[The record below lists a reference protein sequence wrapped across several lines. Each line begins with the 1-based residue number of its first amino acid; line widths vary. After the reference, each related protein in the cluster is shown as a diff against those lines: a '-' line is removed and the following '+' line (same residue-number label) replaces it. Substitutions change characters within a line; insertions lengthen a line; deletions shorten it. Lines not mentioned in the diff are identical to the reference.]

1 MQSFFVYNPRRMRE
15 AWVVETA
22 WEVCWQ
28 LGGIYTVLR
37 SKAPAMTARL
47 QDRYCLVGPY
57 NQATASIE
65 FEETEEDT
73 PFHRAAAA
81 LAAGGVKI
89 HCGRWLVSGRPLVV
103 LIDFLASFDRIAEC
117 KYFLWKD
124 HQIDAGNEPEVNDTV
139 LFGYLAAD
147 FIQRLVAEIDLL
159 SEADRLPVIA
169 HFHEWMGGVAIP
181 VLKKRRV
188 KVATVFTTHATL
200 LGRYLASDDPFF
212 YGRLPSIDPYRAA
225 GDRGIYNRFAIE
237 RAAAHGADCFTTV
250 SDITAVEAE
259 HLLGRRPDHILP
271 NGLNIRRFAALH
283 EFQNLH
289 QLYKQ
294 AIHEFVMGHFYPSY
308 TFDLDKTLYIF
319 TAGRYEYRNKGMDL
333 FIESLARLN
342 YRLKQAKS
350 DKTIVAFIIT
360 KAPVRAIN
368 VDVLKSQMMF
378 RELKH
383 TCERISQRMR
393 ERLLYSVAVGKN
405 PAIEDLLEE
414 SSRMALRRQHHAW
427 MRQGWPSICTH
438 DLIYDAEDA
447 ILNQL
452 RTCLLF
458 NAPEDPVKVIYHPEF
473 LSSTSPLLGLDYDQ
487 FVRGA
492 HLGVFPSYYE
502 PWGYTPMECAA
513 LGIPSITSDLSGF
526 GSYIQRQI
534 PDHEEKGLF
543 VCRRNQV
550 SFDES
555 ANHLVDLM
563 LSFIAKS
570 QRDRIEMRNRV
581 ESISDQFDWNVLVE
595 NYWKAHDLSLASFSK
610 AHPEESSDHQPA

>member
-1 MQSFFVYNPRRMRE
+1 MYNSCRMRE

-47 QDRYCLVGPY
+47 QDHYCLVGPY

-65 FEETEEDT
+65 FEETNEDT
-73 PFHRAAAA
+73 PFHRAAAE
-81 LAAGGVKI
+81 LAAKGAHI

-103 LIDFLASFDRIAEC
+103 LIDFLASWNKIAEC
-117 KYFLWKD
+117 KYFFWKD
-124 HQIDAGNEPEVNDTV
+124 HQIDAGDEAEVNDVV
-139 LFGYLAAD
+139 LFGYLVAD
-147 FIQRLVAEIDLL
+147 FFQQLQAQIALLPEAE
-159 SEADRLPVIA
+159 RYPVIG
-169 HFHEWMGGVAIP
+169 HFHEWMGGAAIP
-181 VLKKRRV
+181 ILKKRHV
-188 KVATVFTTHATL
+188 GIATVFTTHATL

-212 YGRLPSIDPYRAA
+212 YGRLPSIDAYRAA

-259 HLLGRRPDHILP
+259 HLLGRRPDQVLP

-308 TFDLDKTLYIF
+308 TFDLDKTLYLF

-342 YRLKQAKS
+342 FRLKEEKS
-350 DKTIVAFIIT
+350 DQTVVAFIVT
-360 KAPVRAIN
+360 KAPVRAIS

-378 RELKH
+378 RDLKH
-383 TCERISQRMR
+383 TCERISHRMT
-393 ERLLYSVAVGKN
+393 ERLLYSAALGKV
-405 PAIEDLLEE
+405 PTIEDLLEE
-414 SSRMALRRQHHAW
+414 SSQMALKRQHHAW
-427 MRQGWPSICTH
+427 RRQGWPAICTH
-438 DLIYDAEDA
+438 DMLHDAEDA
-447 ILNQL
+447 VLNQL
-452 RTCLLF
+452 RTCHLY
-458 NAPEDPVKVIYHPEF
+458 NAPEDPVKVVYHPEF
-473 LSSTSPLLGLDYDQ
+473 LTGTSPLLGLDYDQ
-487 FVRGA
+487 FVRGT

-513 LGIPSITSDLSGF
+513 LGIPSITSDLAGF
-526 GSYIQRQI
+526 GSYIQRQM
-534 PDHEEKGLF
+534 PDHEEKGLY
-543 VCRRNQV
+543 VCRRNML
-550 SFDES
+550 SFDDS
-555 ANHLVDLM
+555 ANHLVDQLM
-563 LSFIAKS
+563 NFIKTNR
-570 QRDRIEMRNRV
+570 RDRIEMRNRV
-581 ESISDQFDWNVLVE
+581 ESTSDQFDWNVLVE
-595 NYWKAHDLSLASFSK
+595 NYWKAHDLSLSFFERLQKGGSAK
-610 AHPEESSDHQPA
+610 AE

>member
-1 MQSFFVYNPRRMRE
+1 MYDLVCMKE

-37 SKAPAMTARL
+37 SKAPSMTARL
-47 QDRYCLVGPY
+47 ANRYCLIGPY

-65 FEETEEDT
+65 FEETDEDT

-81 LAAGGVKI
+81 TGRTGMQV
-89 HCGRWLVSGRPLVV
+89 HCGRWLVSGKPLVV
-103 LIDFLASFDRIAEC
+103 LIDYLSAWDRLAEC

-124 HQIDAGNEPEVNDTV
+124 HQIDAGDEPEVNDVV
-139 LFGYLAAD
+139 LFGYLVAD
-147 FIQRLVAEIDLL
+147 YLEQLQTEIEGMPD
-159 SEADRLPVIA
+159 ENRLPIVA

-181 VLKKRRV
+181 VLKRRGADI
-188 KVATVFTTHATL
+188 ATVFTTHATL

-212 YGRLPSIDPYRAA
+212 YGRLPSIDAYRAA
-225 GDRGIYNRFAIE
+225 GDRGIFNRFAIE

-259 HLLGRRPDHILP
+259 HLLGRKPDHVLP

-308 TFDLDKTLYIF
+308 TFDLDNTIYIF
-319 TAGRYEYRNKGMDL
+319 TAGRYEYRNKGIDL
-333 FIESLARLN
+333 FIEALARLN
-342 YRLKQAKS
+342 YRLKQEKS
-350 DKTIVAFIIT
+350 GQTVIAFIVT
-360 KAPVRAIN
+360 RAPVRGIN
-368 VDVLKSQMMF
+368 VEVLKSQMMF
-378 RELKH
+378 RDLKQ
-383 TCERISQRMR
+383 TCERISERMT
-393 ERLLYSVAVGKN
+393 EKLLYTTALGKL
-405 PAIEDLLEE
+405 PTVEDLLEE
-414 SSRMALRRQHHAW
+414 NAQMALKRQHHAW
-427 MRQGWPSICTH
+427 LRQGWPATCTH
-438 DLIYDAEDA
+438 DMLNEGEDA

-452 RTCLLF
+452 RSCYLN

-473 LSSTSPLLGLDYDQ
+473 LSGTSPLLGLDYDQ
-487 FVRGA
+487 FVRGT

-513 LGIPSITSDLSGF
+513 LGIPSITSDLAGF
-526 GSYIQRQI
+526 GSYIQRQM
-534 PDHEEKGLF
+534 PDHEKKGLYI
-543 VCRRNQV
+543 CRRNQL

-555 ANHLVDLM
+555 ANHLVDQLM
-563 LSFIAKS
+563 SFLSLN
-570 QRDRIEMRNRV
+570 RRERIEMRNRV
-581 ESISDQFDWNVLVE
+581 ESTGDQFDWNLLVE
-595 NYWKAHDLSLASFSK
+595 NYWKAHALALLHFEQLR
-610 AHPEESSDHQPA
+610 EEERPPQTP